1 MSPEHRSLYT
11 NFSGVPCY
19 YIKKVRGSHTSN
31 FVTIRSSNRIGRSE
45 KSSIDQ
51 LYTGLTGCTSRKDQL
66 SLTQHRKCVA
76 YMANVARIG
85 GGKTSQAKGKQKSS
99 SSSIGLPVS
108 YPQDGQTGSY
118 HRGPI
123 TQSELYHISGK
134 CVHKIKHIIISVS
147 FLKKEIIIKPQTGY
161 KKNEKK
167 RKKQRYA
174 DYFITGCSFRVKR
187 NLVT

>member
-1 MSPEHRSLYT
+1 MT
-11 NFSGVPCY
+11 F
-19 YIKKVRGSHTSN
+19 
-31 FVTIRSSNRIGRSE
+31 TIITHIDQYRIGRSE

-76 YMANVARIG
+76 YMANVVRIG
-85 GGKTSQAKGKQKSS
+85 AGKARQAKPSQAKGKQKSS

-134 CVHKIKHIIISVS
+134 CVHKIKHIIISVGVS
-147 FLKKEIIIKPQTGY
+147 
-161 KKNEKK
+161 
-167 RKKQRYA
+167 
-174 DYFITGCSFRVKR
+174 
-187 NLVT
+187 

>member
-1 MSPEHRSLYT
+1 MT
-11 NFSGVPCY
+11 F
-19 YIKKVRGSHTSN
+19 
-31 FVTIRSSNRIGRSE
+31 TIIHIDQYRIGRSE

-76 YMANVARIG
+76 YMANVVRIG
-85 GGKTSQAKGKQKSS
+85 GGKASQAKGKQKSS

-134 CVHKIKHIIISVS
+134 CVHKIKHIIISV
-147 FLKKEIIIKPQTGY
+147 
-161 KKNEKK
+161 
-167 RKKQRYA
+167 
-174 DYFITGCSFRVKR
+174 RVS
-187 NLVT
+187 